1 MMPLMPFAIDLLILQ
16 NVLSMRVG
24 LRLDINELKARQ
36 GEPLAQAKCKR
47 GRKKRASIDKG
58 MILATF
64 TARINP

>member
-1 MMPLMPFAIDLLILQ
+1 MY
-16 NVLSMRVG
+16 VG

-36 GEPLAQAKCKR
+36 GEPLTQAKCKR
-47 GRKKRASIDKG
+47 ERKKRASIDKG